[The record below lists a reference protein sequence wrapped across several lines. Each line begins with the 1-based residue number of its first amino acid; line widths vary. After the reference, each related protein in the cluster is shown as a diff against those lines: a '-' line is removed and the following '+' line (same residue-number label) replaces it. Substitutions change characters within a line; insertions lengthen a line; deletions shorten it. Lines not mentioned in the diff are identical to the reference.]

1 MCIPSCAIMPPFVLF
16 LGKIAT
22 FALYM
27 RYSLISYTTH
37 PTKEWLGSFVN
48 NVLGIVSLQRLF
60 WVLHIKGSV
69 HPFKSLFLIHPC
81 VVLILV
87 LHITSKLSMHSFCRA
102 FIFPFSL
109 VFLNS
114 LNSTVSLCVIVRL
127 VLTATSNGSILFLMY
142 HPRSFSPFFILFTS
156 NKSSCAIF
164 PRNIHSCNITSW
176 V

>member
-1 MCIPSCAIMPPFVLF
+1 MHTFLRYHASVCTLF
-16 LGKIAT
+16 GQVCT
-22 FALYM
+22 FTLYM

-37 PTKEWLGSFVN
+37 PTKERLGSFVN
-48 NVLGIVSLQRLF
+48 NVLDIVSLQRLF
-60 WVLHIKGSV
+60 WVLHIKGLV

-81 VVLILV
+81 VVILV

-114 LNSTVSLCVIVRL
+114 LDSTVSLCVIVRL

-142 HPRSFSPFFILFTS
+142 HPRSFSPFFTLFTS
-156 NKSSCAIF
+156 NKSSSAIF